1 MKLNSEQ
8 GFDDSENVCKSLGG
22 HLPVIFDQGSHDALY
37 SLVAGDVYLWLQAK
51 NEPVEPPSAQNHS
64 PPPLLCVP

>member
-8 GFDDSENVCKSLGG
+8 GFDDSENVCQSLGG

-51 NEPVEPPSAQNHS
+51 NEPVESPSAA
-64 PPPLLCVP
+64 PPPLL